1 MNTDTADKQTITP
14 NIDDIKARQKA
25 IWEDGDYAGF
35 AKFMEAGAIEILS
48 TWNIPSNTTMLD
60 VCCGSGQTAIPAA
73 KNGIRVTGIDI
84 AENLITHARK
94 RANEADLDI
103 RLDVGDAENLPYS
116 NASYDAVI
124 SIIGAMFAPRPEQ
137 VVSEFARVMKTG
149 GKLFMANWTTQSMPA
164 KIFKCVS
171 EFVPPAP
178 GLAAPVLWGDEK
190 TVKQRLS
197 NDFTDIRLTRKMYPQ
212 WHYAFDAAELVNLF
226 RTQFGPVKAVFDM
239 IDHRQ
244 QSVLSNN
251 LEQIYEDASETINGV
266 LTITNGEYL
275 EVSAIRR

>member
-149 GKLFMANWTTQSMPA
+149 GKLFMANWTAQSMPA
-164 KIFKCVS
+164 KMFKCVS

-212 WHYAFDAAELVNLF
+212 WHYDFDAAELVNLF